1 MKLVGITKYMKN
13 EKGTDYPQLV
23 SLVFM
28 INNRYYMC
36 KTTLNAYIFCN
47 RVIRVPYFS
56 KNERNKF
63 VTTTWDPDKNKY
75 EVCLENLKIIDIQR
89 LSEVGNKKVM
99 GILYPD
105 NELSFGTKEF
115 LYEKNSERLMINDT
129 DSVDEVLRKLCVYKE
144 IAPYENVLIYMNK
157 LRENKKFSSQII
169 KELENIEFQ
178 IADRDRAKTKVL
190 TRQFY

>member
-1 MKLVGITKYMKN
+1 MLFR
-13 EKGTDYPQLV
+13 
-23 SLVFM
+23 S
-28 INNRYYMC
+28 
-36 KTTLNAYIFCN
+36 
-47 RVIRVPYFS
+47 
-56 KNERNKF
+56 ERNKF

-75 EVCLENLKIIDIQR
+75 EVCLENLKIIDFQR
-89 LSEVGNKKVM
+89 ISEVGNKKVM

-144 IAPYENVLIYMNK
+144 IAPYENVLMYMNK